1 MNKTIKAAVRVSFFM
16 IRLIELSIS
25 VILLIV
31 VRYKQG
37 GIMKVEKENG
47 KELHDTDP
55 RQAELERMNTALEE
69 ALKAAEAAN

>member
-55 RQAELERMNTALEE
+55 RQAEL
-69 ALKAAEAAN
+69 